1 MAKDFINPVYH
12 KDYPSTEKTRMAHY
26 GTKSIAGNTASTR
39 AVYQPLL
46 DKVLP
51 LPHTLSKKDK
61 GL

>member
-1 MAKDFINPVYH
+1 MSSLSTS
-12 KDYPSTEKTRMAHY
+12 PSTEKTRMAHY